1 VVCVAGLV
9 AERPDLGDSR
19 SGLAVLIEDLA
30 ISTGRPVA
38 AIAVEWLRRYVD
50 EAIAPVAWLH
60 GVHGLG
66 LEAHQQNTLIS
77 LDPAGWPIGGWYRD
91 NQGYYL
97 SPSRAGTLH
106 ALLPGLGRDSDAT
119 NPDDVID
126 ERVTYYVGVNNLLG
140 LIGAIGSSGLAD
152 EVVLLRAAA
161 AALERYRVGFVNT
174 LLDAPELPSKGN
186 LLTRVAGLDELVGP
200 VETQSVYV
208 RIPNPLWEVCR

>member
-1 VVCVAGLV
+1 M
-9 AERPDLGDSR
+9 
-19 SGLAVLIEDLA
+19 
-30 ISTGRPVA
+30 
-38 AIAVEWLRRYVD
+38 
-50 EAIAPVAWLH
+50 AWLH

-77 LDPAGWPIGGWYRD
+77 LDPAGWPVGGWYRD

-97 SPSRAGTLH
+97 SPTRAGTLH
-106 ALLPGLGRDSDAT
+106 ALLPDLGRDSDST

-140 LIGAIGSSGLAD
+140 LIGALGSSGLAD
-152 EVVLLRAAA
+152 EVVLLRAAG

-174 LLDAPELPSKGN
+174 LLDAPTLPSKAN
-186 LLTRVAGLDELVGP
+186 LLTRIAGLDELVGP

-208 RIPNPLWEVCR
+208 RVPNPLWEVHK